1 MNLCLLVVIN
11 RLSDSRWHL
20 EQVEEFSLVARKAW
34 LVSPIL
40 AINLTNQH
48 FSICLIY
55 LKPHNSRRVR
65 ETVNGSFGEKEEK
78 KEFLEYL
85 GFNIHF

>member
-20 EQVEEFSLVARKAW
+20 EQVEEFPLVARNAW
-34 LVSPIL
+34 LVTPIL
-40 AINLTNQH
+40 AIFLTNQH

-55 LKPHNSRRVR
+55 LKPHNSRQVG
-65 ETVNGSFGEKEEK
+65 ETVNGSWEKRMK
-78 KEFLEYL
+78 KGILRIL
-85 GFNIHF
+85 PL